1 MKKKLLI
8 LLLILGCFSGMWAGD
23 SQGIAADGLQN
34 ALSIYLKDG
43 KVTSFTFARKPVV
56 TYEGNELVLTTTET
70 QVSFPL
76 YLVQK
81 VVPDV
86 NVSSPNAIDE
96 TSVATKPAFA
106 FRGGTLTVSG
116 GKPGAP
122 IFIYDLQGI
131 LVLQQRLDINGCAT
145 ISTHQLG
152 SNVYVLKASHITF
165 KFRKS

>member
-1 MKKKLLI
+1 MKKFIFSVLFALVFS
-8 LLLILGCFSGMWAGD
+8 FSGF
-23 SQGIAADGLQN
+23 SQDISGINTDGLQN

-43 KVTSFTFARKPVV
+43 KVTSFTFVRKPVV
-56 TYEGNELVLTTTET
+56 TYQGNELVLTTTET
-70 QVSFPL
+70 HVSFPL

-86 NVSSPNAIDE
+86 NVSPPNAIDE
-96 TSVATKPAFA
+96 TSVATKPAFD

-116 GKPGAP
+116 GTPGAP

-131 LVLQQRLDINGCAT
+131 LVLQQRLDTNGCAT